1 MNITYDHIN
10 KTVTIDGKTYKQSD
24 ITIAQAEALTR
35 QHGEA

>member
-10 KTVTIDGKTYKQSD
+10 KTVTIDGKTYRQSD
-24 ITIAQAEALTR
+24 IAIEQAEALAR